1 MFKTKSKF
9 NIINRRGDIRIKLKS
24 DIKFS
29 NDNIYSYQNNLVSTS
44 NNNDIVKIDL
54 KGNIYEIKE
63 DNSNKIII
71 VSNDDFISY
80 LTNNSIKTQKNEIDL
95 EFGKYSNLGIH
106 KNKKNIFI
114 SLYNEQSKKLYLFDE
129 KLFPVSN
136 FPKKIS
142 GNAVTKL
149 SKNNFYYSYLEDNN
163 SVSLNSVS
171 IQ

>member
-1 MFKTKSKF
+1 MISREYYK
-9 NIINRRGDIRIKLKS
+9 
-24 DIKFS
+24 
-29 NDNIYSYQNNLVSTS
+29 
-44 NNNDIVKIDL
+44 
-54 KGNIYEIKE
+54 IKE
-63 DNSNKIII
+63 DNSNKIFI

-106 KNKKNIFI
+106 ENKKNIFV
-114 SLYNEQSKKLYLFDE
+114 SLYNEQSKELYLFDE

-149 SKNNFYYSYLEDNN
+149 SKNNFYYSFLGDNN